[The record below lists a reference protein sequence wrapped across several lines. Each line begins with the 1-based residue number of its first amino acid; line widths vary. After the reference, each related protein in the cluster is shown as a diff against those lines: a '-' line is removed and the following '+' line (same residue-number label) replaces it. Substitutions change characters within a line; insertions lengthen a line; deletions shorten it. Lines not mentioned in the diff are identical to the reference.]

1 MMPHEGA
8 RWVLA
13 TSCAGALKVHSDP
26 PWSLGSRCTALTMP
40 APQPPPYLGQEV
52 HKLAGS
58 APALMRGAGW
68 EPCVFACESAA
79 VPVELWVPHAHRPWL
94 HLCCASAT
102 LVLVLTRTSM
112 SQVPQTAQ

>member
-1 MMPHEGA
+1 MGA
-8 RWVLA
+8 GHLMRR
-13 TSCAGALKVHSDP
+13 CAQSSLRPSMVPWQSVHSFNHA
-26 PWSLGSRCTALTMP
+26 R
-40 APQPPPYLGQEV
+40 PQPPPYLGQEV

-68 EPCVFACESAA
+68 EPRVFACESAA